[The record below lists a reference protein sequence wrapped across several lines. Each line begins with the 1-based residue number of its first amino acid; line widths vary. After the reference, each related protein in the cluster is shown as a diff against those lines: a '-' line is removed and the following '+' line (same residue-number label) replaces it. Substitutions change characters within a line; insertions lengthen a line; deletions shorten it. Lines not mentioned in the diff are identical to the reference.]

1 MIKSARFIFNSFGEN
16 TYVIWDQ
23 TAEAIIVDAGC
34 VSEAEKQTLAD
45 FVAQNGLKPV
55 MAVCTHAHPDHVAG
69 VEWVKSHYN
78 IPLAFHSA
86 DLPLLGQMASYGA
99 MFGFNI
105 GGIAPD
111 IDLAEQK
118 NIAFGD
124 TVAEVIHTPGHS
136 QGGVCLYFDK
146 AGVVVSGDTL
156 FAGSIG
162 RTDLPGG
169 DYDSLM
175 DSIVNKLLPLGG
187 GVRVLCGHGGETTIA
202 QEAGSNPFITEVIN
216 GGFNKPYQE

>member
-1 MIKSARFIFNSFGEN
+1 MIKSAKFIFNSFGEN
-16 TYVIWDQ
+16 TYVIWDD

-34 VSEAEKQTLAD
+34 STPAEQQKLAG
-45 FVAQNGLKPV
+45 FIGEHNLKPV

-69 VEWVKSHYN
+69 VAWVQAHYQ
-78 IPLAFHSA
+78 IPLALHSA
-86 DLPLLGQMASYGA
+86 DLAVMGQMSAYGA
-99 MFGFNI
+99 MFGFNMA
-105 GGIAPD
+105 GLKAD

-118 NIAFGD
+118 IISFGQ
-124 TVAEVIHTPGHS
+124 TTAEVIHTPGHS
-136 QGGVCLYFDK
+136 PGGICLYFDQS
-146 AGVVVSGDTL
+146 GVVVAGDTL

-162 RTDLPGG
+162 RSDLPGG
-169 DYDSLM
+169 DYDQLM

-216 GGFNKPYQE
+216 GGFNKPYEE